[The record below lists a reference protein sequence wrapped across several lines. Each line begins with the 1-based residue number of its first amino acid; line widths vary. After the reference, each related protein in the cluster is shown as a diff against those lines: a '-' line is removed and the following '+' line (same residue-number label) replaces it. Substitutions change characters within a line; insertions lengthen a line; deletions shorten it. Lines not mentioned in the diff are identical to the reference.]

1 VNSHKSVVV
10 AGLALAVVVI
20 LTCAAPVAGSI
31 RDTAPSAAG
40 TTASKPVLAAAPTPA
55 PTPATIMTGTVKN
68 KTGNVRAGPG
78 TSFQVVATVKQGDKL
93 NLTGRTGDKTWL
105 QVCCYKGVPAWISA
119 SLVTPAGNVSSLPVP
134 KDLPKAAAAA
144 AKPASKAGAPKGV
157 LLYSVLNKDQ
167 NRWELWQYD
176 FGTTKSQFLKEW
188 RTEAAF
194 APNYKQ
200 VAYFAWPAGMDGK
213 AGICLASPDLS
224 GEKLIFEGGIAY
236 PSFSGDG
243 GRIAIEADKI
253 YIINADGSGLHPLV
267 EGEYPAWS
275 PKSNWIAHR
284 ACLGG
289 ACGIYLTDAVSGA
302 QQRLTTGG
310 GDGQPAWSPDGQK
323 IAYISKDDG
332 NFEIYRINLDGG
344 NKLRLTTE
352 PASDG
357 LPIWSPDGNWIAFRS
372 DRGGAWAIWVM
383 RPDGTDLRKIVDA
396 PVLPL
401 WFWEK
406 IAWRP

>member
-1 VNSHKSVVV
+1 
-10 AGLALAVVVI
+10 
-20 LTCAAPVAGSI
+20 
-31 RDTAPSAAG
+31 
-40 TTASKPVLAAAPTPA
+40 
-55 PTPATIMTGTVKN
+55 MTGTVKS

-93 NLTGRTGDKTWL
+93 NLTGRTSDSAWL
-105 QVCCYKGVPAWISA
+105 QACCYKNAPAWISA
-119 SLVTPAGNVSSLPVP
+119 SLVTPSGKVSTLPVP
-134 KDLPKAAAAA
+134 RDIPKAPAVA
-144 AKPASKAGAPKGV
+144 AKPVAKSGAPKGV

-167 NRWELWQYD
+167 ERWELWQYD
-176 FGTTKSQFLKEW
+176 FSTGKSQFLKEW

-194 APNYKQ
+194 SPSYKQ
-200 VAYFAWPAGMDGK
+200 VAYFGWPEALGGK
-213 AGICLASPDLS
+213 AGICTANPDLS
-224 GEKLIFEGGIAY
+224 GEKLIFEGGVAY

-243 GRIAIEADKI
+243 GRIAIEADRI
-253 YIINADGSGLHPLV
+253 YIINADGNGLHPLL

-284 ACLGG
+284 ACIGG
-289 ACGIYLTDAVSGA
+289 ACGIYLTDADTGT
-302 QQRLTTGG
+302 QRRLTTGG
-310 GDGQPAWSPDGQK
+310 SDGQPAWSPNGQQL
-323 IAYISKDDG
+323 AYISQDDG
-332 NFEIYRINLDGG
+332 NFEIYRINLDGS
-344 NKLRLTTE
+344 NKVRLTTE

-383 RPDGTDLRKIVDA
+383 RPDGADLRKVVDA